1 MQGLRGCLRTRGGLD
16 CKRELGRVRDG
27 DGRHGRRRR
36 RRRFTGS
43 VASIKAVEL
52 VRALTLVADVKVV
65 ATAAARH
72 FFDVADLPLVG
83 GLYKLSSAPPIA

>member
-1 MQGLRGCLRTRGGLD
+1 MATAGTG
-16 CKRELGRVRDG
+16 G
-27 DGRHGRRRR
+27 DGGGGQQQQRRRR
-36 RRRFTGS
+36 PRVLLGFTGS